1 MALWCTLSYLE
12 SITSRVSDGS
22 CRSYGSLKSA
32 ILDLVSNN
40 VLLSYLKALDAT
52 DDVPVFTGR
61 SKFPKLQG
69 TGCKNSLWHVSS
81 TNRLVHRDCSWN
93 KSPRFALS
101 LRSTQKL
108 LNTSA
113 LNSLLFLCLR
123 VNLFDLA
130 FQPPPK
136 SRRKQNSL
144 RVLLIP
150 NSGSCSKQISVR

>member
-1 MALWCTLSYLE
+1 MHFILPWIHHVQGFRRVLQILWFPKKCNFRFGFKQY
-12 SITSRVSDGS
+12 
-22 CRSYGSLKSA
+22 
-32 ILDLVSNN
+32 

-69 TGCKNSLWHVSS
+69 TGCKNSLRHVSS
-81 TNRLVHRDCSWN
+81 TNRLLHRDCSWN

-150 NSGSCSKQISVR
+150 NSGSCNKQISVR

>member
-32 ILDLVSNN
+32 ILDFKQY

-69 TGCKNSLWHVSS
+69 IGCTNSLRHVSS
-81 TNRLVHRDCSWN
+81 TNRLLHRDCSWN